1 MFIEVTETP
10 LFLDPLLKA
19 VSRPSC
25 GAVAFFVGI
34 VREPSRGRNV
44 LYLAYEAYQEMAE
57 DKMRE
62 IAEAIKARWPV
73 EEVAIVH
80 RMGRLEIGEASV
92 IVAVSAPHRRE
103 ALEACAYGI
112 ERVKE
117 IVPIWKKEVWEGG
130 EEWIMGS

>member
-1 MFIEVTETP
+1 MYQVTDKP
-10 LFLDPLLKA
+10 LSVDPILKA
-19 VSRPSC
+19 ISRPTC
-25 GAVAFFVGI
+25 GAVALFVGV

-44 LYLAYEAYQEMAE
+44 LYLEYEAYREMAE
-57 DKMRE
+57 AKLRE
-62 IAEAIKARWPV
+62 IGEEIKTKWSV

-80 RMGRLEIGEASV
+80 RVGRLGVGEASV
-92 IVAVSAPHRRE
+92 IVAVSAPHRKE
-103 ALEACAYGI
+103 ALGACAYGI

>member
-1 MFIEVTETP
+1 MFEVIDKP
-10 LFLDPLLKA
+10 LSVDPLIKA
-19 VSRPSC
+19 ISRPTC
-25 GAVAFFVGI
+25 GAVALFVGV

-44 LYLAYEAYQEMAE
+44 LYLEYEAYQEMAE
-57 DKMRE
+57 AKLRE
-62 IAEAIKARWPV
+62 IGEEIKKKWTV

-80 RMGRLEIGEASV
+80 RVGHLEVGEASV
-92 IVAVSAPHRRE
+92 IVAVSAPHRKE

>member
-1 MFIEVTETP
+1 MFIEVTEAP
-10 LFLDPLLKA
+10 LSLDPLLKA
-19 VSRPSC
+19 VSRPTC
-25 GAVAFFVGI
+25 GAAAFFVGI
-34 VREPSRGRNV
+34 VRGPSRGRDV
-44 LYLAYEAYQEMAE
+44 LYLEYEAYKEMAE
-57 DKMRE
+57 AKMRE

-80 RMGRLEIGEASV
+80 RMGRLQIGEASV
-92 IVAVSAPHRRE
+92 IVAVSAPHRKE

-117 IVPIWKKEVWEGG
+117 VVPIWKKEVWEGG

>member
-1 MFIEVTETP
+1 MYQVTDKP
-10 LFLDPLLKA
+10 LVVDQILKA
-19 VSRPSC
+19 ISRPTC
-25 GAVAFFVGI
+25 GAVALFVGV

-44 LYLAYEAYQEMAE
+44 LYLEYEAYKEMAE
-57 DKMRE
+57 AKLRE
-62 IAEAIKARWPV
+62 IGEEIKKKWAV
-73 EEVAIVH
+73 EKVAIVH
-80 RMGRLEIGEASV
+80 RVGHLEIGEASV
-92 IVAVSAPHRRE
+92 IVAVSAPHRKE